1 MRIKNRSW
9 QPPLCI
15 ATNALSGTT
24 VNVVWQ
30 AGMCDTQLLRH
41 IAARLDIPQFC
52 ISLLDVNKCESAHD
66 APPTCTFVVFA
77 NGQALEDLL
86 ENIRLGANMCV
97 ICGDVWDSEVRF
109 IYGPDRGERTCDVC
123 EPSTLCCSCRVI
135 VSEQQVLCLQCIDDS
150 KVPPQKWKRFSC
162 LCAAW
167 EMEDE

>member
-1 MRIKNRSW
+1 MS
-9 QPPLCI
+9 
-15 ATNALSGTT
+15 
-24 VNVVWQ
+24 
-30 AGMCDTQLLRH
+30 DTQLLRH

-167 EMEDE
+167 EMLDE

>member
-1 MRIKNRSW
+1 MS
-9 QPPLCI
+9 
-15 ATNALSGTT
+15 
-24 VNVVWQ
+24 
-30 AGMCDTQLLRH
+30 DTQLLRH

-86 ENIRLGANMCV
+86 ENKRLGANMCV